1 MVRKIFYSYF
11 INREEAF
18 TLIEIIMAIVILSI
32 IIIASSQYY
41 INSIHFVNYS
51 EIRSQALLIARIT
64 IEEIKAAAVNNWD
77 TVDDIAT
84 AFSIES
90 PVFSSI
96 DLLSNDY
103 NITINLAEIDIDGDG
118 TNDDLREITVN
129 VSWEQGNLELESL
142 ISKR

>member
-18 TLIEIIMAIVILSI
+18 TLIEIIMAIAILSI

-51 EIRSQALLIARIT
+51 EIRSQALLIARIA

-77 TVDDIAT
+77 TAGDVA
-84 AFSIES
+84 AVFSIES

-118 TNDDLREITVN
+118 NNDDLREITVN